1 MIQTIVSKLK
11 SFCNMLCPTE
21 KLDNLASSLN
31 DSITELKE
39 CMDNSDLIELKRK
52 YRREKNLRNAVLDHL
67 DDMIWAKDLDGNY
80 IMTNKSFR
88 ERFCYGLR
96 DDEIL
101 GKNDIELATLFK
113 SKVGNENHTF
123 GEVCGNSDLEIH
135 NNQMAMKF
143 LESGNINGEVM
154 KLVVNKSPLCDH
166 KGSMF
171 AVCGTGRDVT
181 EWHNDLEKAIE
192 ASECCF
198 GQDGKEL
205 LMKEL
210 NKLEFKNNDIGVQ
223 L

>member
-1 MIQTIVSKLK
+1 MYKYIKNLISRI
-11 SFCNMLCPTE
+11 CPTE
-21 KLDNLASSLN
+21 KLDNIACSLSESVN
-31 DSITELKE
+31 ELKE
-39 CMDNSDLIELKRK
+39 CMDNSDLVQLKRQFRK
-52 YRREKNLRNAVLDHL
+52 EKNLRNAVLDHL
-67 DDMIWAKDLDGNY
+67 DDMIWAKDLEGKY

-101 GKNDIELATLFK
+101 GKDDIELATLFK

-143 LESGNINGEVM
+143 LESGNIDGKIM
-154 KLVVNKSPLCDH
+154 KLIVNKSPLCDH
-166 KGSMF
+166 KGNMF
-171 AVCGTGRDVT
+171 AVCGSGRDVT

-192 ASECCF
+192 ASNCCL
-198 GQDGKEL
+198 GAEGREL
-205 LMKEL
+205 LLKEL
-210 NKLEFKNNDIGVQ
+210 NKLEFKNHDKGVC

>member
-1 MIQTIVSKLK
+1 MIKQMINKLK

-21 KLDNLASSLN
+21 KLDNLAYSLSE
-31 DSITELKE
+31 SINELKE

-67 DDMIWAKDLDGNY
+67 DDMIWAKDLEGKY

-101 GKNDIELATLFK
+101 GKDDIELATLFK

-123 GEVCGNSDLEIH
+123 GEVCGNSDEVVKDV
-135 NNQMAMKF
+135 QQAVKF
-143 LESGNINGEVM
+143 LEFGNINGSLM

-166 KGSMF
+166 KGNMF
-171 AVCGTGRDVT
+171 AVCGSGRDVT

-192 ASECCF
+192 ASNCCL
-198 GQDGKEL
+198 GAEGREL
-205 LMKEL
+205 LLKEL
-210 NKLEFKNNDIGVQ
+210 NKLEFKNHDKGVC

>member
-1 MIQTIVSKLK
+1 MYNYIKGLISK
-11 SFCNMLCPTE
+11 FFPTE
-21 KLDNLASSLN
+21 KLDSIACSL
-31 DSITELKE
+31 SESVKELKE
-39 CMDNSDLIELKRK
+39 CMDDSDLVQLKRQF
-52 YRREKNLRNAVLDHL
+52 RAEKNLRNAVLDHL
-67 DDMIWAKDLDGNY
+67 DDMVWAKDLEGKY

-101 GKNDIELATLFK
+101 GKDDIELARIFK

-143 LESGNINGEVM
+143 LESGNIDGKIM

-166 KGSMF
+166 KGNMF
-171 AVCGTGRDVT
+171 AVCGSGRDVT
-181 EWHNDLEKAIE
+181 EWHNDLEIAIQ
-192 ASECCF
+192 ASNCCF
-198 GQDGKEL
+198 GKEGKDL

-210 NKLEFKNNDIGVQ
+210 NKLEFKNNDKGMC